1 MSYAAEKWARKQ
13 KAGNARAKAVLIEL
27 ANCLNDSTGKCYP
40 SIAHIS
46 RVTELKPDTV
56 SAATKHLEAIGLIRR
71 TKISTEKGHGIQY
84 ELIGYSKTEG
94 STELS
99 ESHYPENGDTPENGI
114 TPNLGEHTPENGVA
128 HYPENGDR
136 TYKKEKEITGNTI
149 IRENSPSDDFS
160 LEPVSEDSTSKK
172 IQSSNPL
179 SCPYEELATLY
190 NQVLGQ
196 DLGECRKL
204 SPARKTALRS
214 LWNEC
219 IKDKDFNDKDGGL
232 AYFKR
237 YFTFVRNTPFL
248 VGKETAWKANFD
260 WILKNN
266 NYIKICEGFYNR
278 PRNAQR

>member
-1 MSYAAEKWARKQ
+1 MSYAAEKLVREQ
-13 KAGNARAKAVLIEL
+13 KTGNARAKAVLLEL
-27 ANCLNDSTGKCYP
+27 ANCLNGDTGKCCP
-40 SIAHIS
+40 SIDHLSEI
-46 RVTELKPDTV
+46 TELQRHTV
-56 SAATKHLEAIGLIRR
+56 IAAIKYLV
-71 TKISTEKGHGIQY
+71 EKGFITKTNIKTPRGRGVQY
-84 ELIGYSKTEG
+84 EIIGFRDSVKNNTNQNEHSVKTDTMG
-94 STELS
+94 SVEINTTDS
-99 ESHYPENGDTPENGI
+99 VKTDT
-114 TPNLGEHTPENGVA
+114 
-128 HYPENGDR
+128 R
-136 TYKKEKEITGNTI
+136 TSNKNKEIEHINT

-160 LEPVSEDSTSKK
+160 LEPVSEDSTSQK

-232 AYFKR
+232 SYFKR